1 MFHSHTLFSSFT
13 IFSHCL
19 SIVSVARV
27 SALYCC
33 RSGPYVMC
41 GSRFQE
47 VVVLLLLLSSIVANS
62 QSLSSSSSSSRRYR
76 SWCPCFLVNL
86 LIDRVYCISLTLGMG
101 VRRWYISD
109 WSMMRNGLRPVD
121 LIAANQRVFS
131 AVGALKEPTNYGTVD
146 SLFSSLSLSVFY
158 PVAAAAATANVRV
171 FLFSFFSSVVWCVW
185 YTLRMLYLLNI
196 FSLLLIAAKGNRE
209 REREGER
216 AKKGTRGLLI
226 SSLLRSA
233 KTGFCSSAVSSA
245 RALLRFKN
253 RDRGTYS
260 DTRRVYFYTLIYQAV

>member
-27 SALYCC
+27 AALYCC

-47 VVVLLLLLSSIVANS
+47 VVVVVLLLLLLSSIVANS
-62 QSLSSSSSSSRRYR
+62 QSLSSSSSSRRYR

-101 VRRWYISD
+101 VKRWYISD

-196 FSLLLIAAKGNRE
+196 FSLLLIAAKGDRERE

-216 AKKGTRGLLI
+216 AKKGREGCWFHHCFDP
-226 SSLLRSA
+226 LRLA
-233 KTGFCSSAVSSA
+233 SA
-245 RALLRFKN
+245 RVRSVVRARF
-253 RDRGTYS
+253 
-260 DTRRVYFYTLIYQAV
+260 